1 MTSMRFAVFIMLQAT
16 EAWLALTRAARSE
29 LSERHVGASLAKYR
43 ALTLRYFDAEAFSAV
58 CSDVM
63 LITTDDLQQY
73 YDFIETLRDSPMI
86 TTPYFRIVQIVPA
99 VEDGFRGFEAREA
112 QRIST

>member
-73 YDFIETLRDSPMI
+73 YDFIETLRDSPMFAV
-86 TTPYFRIVQIVPA
+86 PYFRLVQIVPA
-99 VEDGFRGFEAREA
+99 IEEGFRSFEERQGQLA
-112 QRIST
+112 